1 MEMGRAS
8 RCKVQIVVPPPR
20 DPSEL
25 VEQARRF
32 VVLLGPNDGSLPTPA
47 HEVNYLIP
55 ISCDR
60 SIGTSGRLETIS
72 LRWALERSGDRL
84 VDTKTPVGFNRL
96 VSLCW
101 LDDADDLHQLAVG
114 RIPEQRHTINA
125 KNERVNIVAR
135 FDDDMIG
142 PTPISGFTQWNAVDD
157 SVFVDQDI
165 VFNPRVKGVTRGNC
179 TSATSTNP
187 YDADAPLHYW
197 IDCEANDTTHG
208 TSPTP
213 WTLARAVHTLC
224 WQCNSAETYVTNP
237 VLSDLET
244 VLADDDHIKAD
255 RMLRN
260 VLIQRGTSLREA
272 LNMLLKP
279 LRFGWRLQH
288 SDTPGEKS
296 TIVFFALRDGIEQEV
311 SIARPG
317 DLITRS
323 NTTVSDYQATFDVAS
338 MANVVEGFS
347 SAIEIENSWELWPAW
362 HPDLDDDPDYAPE
375 RIMAYDQTE
384 GSKSRDV
391 WLKFIANE
399 AGEYSDLGR
408 DGMPD
413 PQDFADLLTDAGGA
427 RTSAIRRRRFRPMLT
442 QSLLGKEPSPIM
454 DKGFILEVRDEH
466 DLLDGQG
473 WVAVDWD
480 FEVLANECGIRL
492 RRPHSEV
499 KYVMENAVGGIAPLR
514 LTATVRTDFAQWG
527 VADRRDESPN
537 GTEIR
542 SVLDLSSKFHRK
554 RVLETSRNYDTH
566 HEAITSVGDYGI
578 EVSAVIDEI
587 VKTGE
592 TVVVMDSTGND
603 GTYQITRINRTATTT
618 EVIVAERLPSTVA
631 DGVLAFRTEEA
642 ADGTRLQQYVER
654 IRDTDDV
661 CELSLSVTVDRFEPG
676 LVIGNVIKKIDGRSL
691 DLNLSSDPQEPV
703 FPTIVGL
710 TYSFSGEQKTEVRT
724 ETFRGTNFDNGAA

>member
-1 MEMGRAS
+1 MATAS
-8 RCKVQIVVPPPR
+8 SHEVQIVVPPPR

-47 HEVNYLIP
+47 NEVNYLIP

-101 LDDADDLHQLAVG
+101 LDDDDALHQLAVG

-142 PTPISGFTQWNAVDD
+142 AEKIKGHNQWNAVYE
-157 SVFVDQDI
+157 SVFVDQDL
-165 VFNPRVKGVTRGNC
+165 VFNPRVKGIIRGNC
-179 TSATSTNP
+179 SDIESANP
-187 YDADAPLHYW
+187 DDPHAEVYHWL
-197 IDCEANDTTHG
+197 DCEATIETHG
-208 TSPTP
+208 VTAKP
-213 WTLARAVHTLC
+213 WTLATAVHSLC
-224 WQCNSAETYVTNP
+224 WLCNGSETYVLNP
-237 VLSDLET
+237 VLADLET
-244 VLADDDHIKAD
+244 ALADEGHIKAD

-296 TIVFFALRDGIEQEV
+296 TLVFFALRDGIEQEL

-317 DLITRS
+317 ELITRS
-323 NTTVSDYQATFDVAS
+323 NTKVSDYQATFDVAS

-362 HPDLDDDPDYAPE
+362 HPDLDDDPDYSPE

-391 WLKFIANE
+391 WLKFVANE
-399 AGEYSDLGR
+399 SGEYSDLGR
-408 DGMPD
+408 EGMPD

-427 RTSAIRRRRFRPMLT
+427 RTSAIRRRRFWPMLT

-466 DLLDGQG
+466 DLLDGEG

-499 KYVMENAVGGIAPLR
+499 KYVIENAVGGIAPLR

-527 VADRRDESPN
+527 VADRREQSPN
-537 GTEIR
+537 GTEIK

-566 HEAITSVGDYGI
+566 HEAITSVGDFSI
-578 EVSAVIDEI
+578 QVSAVIDEI
-587 VKTGE
+587 VTPGE
-592 TVVVMDSTGND
+592 TVVVLDSTGND
-603 GTYQITRINRTATTT
+603 GTYQITQINRTASTT

-691 DLNLSSDPQEPV
+691 DLNLSTDPQEPV
-703 FPTIVGL
+703 FPTIVGV
-710 TYSFSGEQKTEVRT
+710 TYSLSGEQKTEVKT